1 MMGFWP
7 WHHKYMQF
15 NSLYFILFFLPAAV
29 AGYYVLERK
38 SSRMADAFLVLMSML
53 FYSAAGLW
61 AFCLLCISVIV
72 NYGISRVIVRGRGA
86 KVWLTTGIMLNILLL
101 AWYKYAGFFA
111 DQLPGVFRN
120 DQVFTSLMLP
130 LGISFY
136 TITQISWL
144 ADCAAGKN
152 RAVGPLDYALFV
164 TFFPKLTQGPILD
177 YGRFLASRRTG
188 RPDAEAMAR
197 AVQMFVFGL
206 FKKMVFADTFAKA
219 VTWGFDQFDR
229 ISKGELLLVMLAYT
243 FQIYFDFSGYSDMA
257 IALGE
262 MFGFSMPA
270 NFNSPYKAVSI
281 TDFWKRWH
289 ISLTTFLREYV
300 YFPLGGSRKGTAR
313 TYLNIMIV
321 YLISGIWHG
330 AGWMFV
336 LWGALNGLCQILER
350 VFHTVLE
357 KVPVWIRR
365 CATFMVLC
373 FLWIIFRCQDLEHLR
388 VIIWHLT
395 CDKGM
400 WTEDQFLEQLKIP
413 ALRYALSM
421 AGFNASDHT
430 VYAASA
436 AVMFALAF
444 IICLVPENNQKRRYR
459 QNVFSLGAS
468 VMMLIWCML
477 SMSQVSAFIYNH
489 F

>member
-1 MMGFWP
+1 
-7 WHHKYMQF
+7 MQF

-29 AGYYVLERK
+29 AGYYALERK
-38 SSRMADAFLVLMSML
+38 SSRMADAFLVVLSL
-53 FYSAAGLW
+53 IFYSAAGWQALL
-61 AFCLLCISVIV
+61 LLCLSMAV
-72 NYGISRVIVRGRGA
+72 NYGTGIVLARRKTGRLSL
-86 KVWLTTGIMLNILLL
+86 WLTAGITLNLLLL
-101 AWYKYAGFFA
+101 AWFKYAGFFA
-111 DQLPGVFRN
+111 EHLPGVFR
-120 DQVFTSLMLP
+120 DDKVFTSLMLP

-144 ADCAAGKN
+144 ADCAKGKY
-152 RAVGPLDYALFV
+152 AQTSPLEYALFV

-177 YGRFLASRRTG
+177 YGRFAASRKAG

-206 FKKMVFADTFAKA
+206 FKKMIFADTFAKA
-219 VTWGFDQFDR
+219 VTWGFDQFGR
-229 ISKGELLLVMLAYT
+229 ISQGEVLLVILAYT

-270 NFNSPYKAVSI
+270 NFNSPYKAVSV

-289 ISLTTFLREYV
+289 ISLTTFLREYL

-321 YLISGIWHG
+321 FLVSGIWHG
-330 AGWMFV
+330 AGWVFV

-350 VFHTVLE
+350 VFQTVLE
-357 KVPVWIRR
+357 KIPVLIRK
-365 CATFMVLC
+365 CVTFVVLC
-373 FLWIIFRCQDLEHLR
+373 LLWIVFRCEDLEHLR
-388 VIIWHLT
+388 VILWHLT
-395 CDKGM
+395 LDRGM
-400 WTEDQFLEQLKIP
+400 WTEDQFLEQFKIP
-413 ALRYALSM
+413 ALRYALSF
-421 AGFNASDHT
+421 AGLEVPDHT

-436 AVMFALAF
+436 AVMFAIAF
-444 IICLVPENNQKRRYR
+444 FVCLVPENNQKRRYR
-459 QNVFSLGAS
+459 QSVLSLAACV
-468 VMMLIWCML
+468 VMLMWCLL
-477 SMSQVSAFIYNH
+477 SMSQVSVFIYNH